1 MTVES
6 AQLPVEVK
14 VTDQQY
20 GTLRSVN
27 VLSPEDLPEVL
38 DMQDW
43 RLKEISIESDIRES
57 FEINKVNETTLIGH
71 VVVDLDTLEW
81 EFVEE

>member
-1 MTVES
+1 M
-6 AQLPVEVK
+6 EVK

-27 VLSPEDLPEVL
+27 VLSPEDLPEIL
-38 DMQDW
+38 DTQDW
-43 RLKEISIESDIRES
+43 RLEEISIEGDIRES
-57 FEINKVNETTLIGH
+57 FEINEFDETTLIGH

-81 EFVEE
+81 EFIES

>member
-6 AQLPVEVK
+6 ARLPVEVK

-27 VLSPEDLPEVL
+27 VLSPEDLPEIL
-38 DMQDW
+38 DTQDW
-43 RLKEISIESDIRES
+43 RLEEISIEGDIRES
-57 FEINKVNETTLIGH
+57 FEINEFDETTLIGH

-81 EFVEE
+81 EFIES